1 MKVARTVWSGGK
13 GGDYFKVL
21 PIAIDDYVTEGKM
34 SKKQLYIAYGSNIN
48 LEQMAYRCPHS
59 KVVGT
64 SEIKN
69 FELEFRGV
77 ATIVPKENAS
87 VPVLIW
93 KLDERDLPILNRYE
107 GWPRLYRQEKMEFEL
122 KGKTFEGMAYL
133 MNYGKIAPPS
143 QEYYNT
149 ILQGY
154 RENAL
159 DESFLQKALENS
171 FQTYFTEEEID
182 EDFDIDEFENIDY
195 DDFQLKL

>member
-1 MKVARTVWSGGK
+1 
-13 GGDYFKVL
+13 
-21 PIAIDDYVTEGKM
+21 M

-59 KVVGT
+59 KVLGI
-64 SEIKN
+64 SEIKD

-77 ATIVPKENAS
+77 ATIVPNKGAA

-93 KLDERDLPILNRYE
+93 KLDERDLPTLNQYE

-122 KGKTFEGMAYL
+122 NGKTFERMAYL
-133 MNYGKIAPPS
+133 MNYGKITPPS

-171 FQTYFTEEEID
+171 FQMDFTEEGID
-182 EDFDIDEFENIDY
+182 EDFNIDEFENIDY

>member
-1 MKVARTVWSGGK
+1 M
-13 GGDYFKVL
+13 
-21 PIAIDDYVTEGKM
+21 M

-64 SEIKN
+64 SEIKD

-93 KLDERDLPILNRYE
+93 ELDDRDLPILNRYE
-107 GWPRLYRQEKMEFEL
+107 GWPRLYRQEKMPFEMD
-122 KGKTFEGMAYL
+122 GKSYEGMAYL
-133 MNYGKIAPPS
+133 MNHGIISPPS
-143 QEYYNT
+143 PQYYNT

-154 RENAL
+154 RENGL
-159 DESFLQKALENS
+159 DESYLETALENS
-171 FQTYFTEEEID
+171 LQQEQLIEELD
-182 EDFDIDEFENIDY
+182 EDY
-195 DDFQLKL
+195 DLDDDLQLKF

>member
-1 MKVARTVWSGGK
+1 
-13 GGDYFKVL
+13 
-21 PIAIDDYVTEGKM
+21 M

-64 SEIKN
+64 SEIKD

-93 KLDERDLPILNRYE
+93 ELDERDLPTLNKYE
-107 GWPRLYRQEKMEFEL
+107 GWPRLYRQEKMSFEL
-122 KGKTFEGMAYL
+122 NGKSYEGMTYL
-133 MNYGKIAPPS
+133 MNHGEIAPPS
-143 QEYYNT
+143 QQYDNT

-154 RENAL
+154 RENSL
-159 DESFLQKALENS
+159 DESYLQKALENS
-171 FQTYFTEEEID
+171 LQMDIAEEEID
-182 EDFDIDEFENIDY
+182 EDFDIDEFEDIDFY
-195 DDFQLKL
+195 DDIQMMP

>member
-1 MKVARTVWSGGK
+1 
-13 GGDYFKVL
+13 
-21 PIAIDDYVTEGKM
+21 M

-64 SEIKN
+64 SEIKD

-93 KLDERDLPILNRYE
+93 ELDERDLPTLNRYE
-107 GWPRLYRQEKMEFEL
+107 GWPRLYRQEKMSFEL
-122 KGKTFEGMAYL
+122 DGKSYKGMAYL
-133 MNYGKIAPPS
+133 MNRGEISSPS
-143 QEYYNT
+143 QQYYNT

-154 RENAL
+154 RENGL
-159 DESFLQKALENS
+159 DESFLQRALENS
-171 FQTYFTEEEID
+171 FQMDLAEEEID
-182 EDFDIDEFENIDY
+182 DDFDVDEFEDINY
-195 DDFQLKL
+195 DNDFQLEL

>member
-1 MKVARTVWSGGK
+1 MK
-13 GGDYFKVL
+13 
-21 PIAIDDYVTEGKM
+21 
-34 SKKQLYIAYGSNIN
+34 KKQLYIAYGSNIN
-48 LEQMAYRCPHS
+48 LEQMAFRCPHS

-64 SEIKN
+64 SEIKD

-93 KLDERDLPILNRYE
+93 ELDERDLSTLNQYE

-133 MNYGKIAPPS
+133 MNYGKITPPS

-149 ILQGY
+149 ILRGY
-154 RENAL
+154 RENGL

-171 FQTYFTEEEID
+171 LRMNFTEEEIYD
-182 EDFDIDEFENIDY
+182 DFDIDEFEDIDY

>member
-1 MKVARTVWSGGK
+1 
-13 GGDYFKVL
+13 
-21 PIAIDDYVTEGKM
+21 M

-59 KVVGT
+59 KVAGT

-77 ATIVPKENAS
+77 VTIVPKENAS

-93 KLDERDLPILNRYE
+93 KLDERNLSTLNQYE

-122 KGKTFEGMAYL
+122 NGKTFEGMAYL

-154 RENAL
+154 RENGL

-171 FQTYFTEEEID
+171 LQMDFAVEEID

>member
-1 MKVARTVWSGGK
+1 
-13 GGDYFKVL
+13 
-21 PIAIDDYVTEGKM
+21 M

-64 SEIKN
+64 SEIKD

-122 KGKTFEGMAYL
+122 NGKTFEGMAYL
-133 MNYGKIAPPS
+133 MNYGKITPPS

-154 RENAL
+154 RENGL

-171 FQTYFTEEEID
+171 FQTYFTEEEING
-182 EDFDIDEFENIDY
+182 DFDIDEFENIDY